1 MDTKKPW
8 QSKTLLLNAIVA
20 LLAIFHPSSAEFIS
34 SHPGEVAIMFSI
46 LNMALRLVSKDRISL
61 SE

>member
-20 LLAIFHPSSAEFIS
+20 LLAIFHPASAEFIAG
-34 SHPGEVAIMFSI
+34 HPGEVAISFSI
-46 LNMALRLVSKDRISL
+46 LNMLLRLISKDKISL

>member
-1 MDTKKPW
+1 MDSKKPW

-20 LLAIFHPSSAEFIS
+20 VLALVHPASAQFIS
-34 SHPGEVAIMFSI
+34 AHPGEVALAFSL
-46 LNMALRLVSKDRISL
+46 LNMALRLISKERISL